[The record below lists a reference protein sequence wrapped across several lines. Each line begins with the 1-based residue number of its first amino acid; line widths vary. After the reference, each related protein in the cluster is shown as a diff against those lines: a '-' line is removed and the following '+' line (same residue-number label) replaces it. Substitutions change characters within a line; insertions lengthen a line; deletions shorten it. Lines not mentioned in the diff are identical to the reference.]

1 MQPKNVIDDGKFA
14 SGVFLDFQKALDA
27 VNYQIL
33 ISKLEHYGVRG
44 VPLNLFESYLENRKQ
59 FISVNNVNS
68 DIFPIEYVVT
78 QSSVLGPLP
87 FLIYINDLNN
97 AVEVAVVH
105 PFANDTNVLHLTKFL
120 KDINRKINF
129 DLKKIVMWLRGNK
142 IPLNEDQTELV
153 LFRSKI
159 RKITKTM
166 NFRISGQKIK
176 MLSKI
181 KYLGLLLDGNL
192 SFKYDLDTIKLKL
205 NKANCLLSKIRY
217 FVRAPLLRAI

>member
-59 FISVNNVNS
+59 FISVNNINS
-68 DIFPIEYVVT
+68 DNFPIEYGVT
-78 QSSVLGPLP
+78 QGSILGPLP

-97 AVEVAVVH
+97 AVEVSDVH

-205 NKANCLLSKIRY
+205 NKANCLLSKSRY
-217 FVRAPLLRAI
+217 FIRATLLRTI

>member
-1 MQPKNVIDDGKFA
+1 MQSKNVIDDGTFA
-14 SGVFLDFQKALDA
+14 SGVFLDFQKAFDT

-33 ISKLEHYGVRG
+33 IANLEHYGVRG

-59 FISVNNVNS
+59 FISVNNINS
-68 DIFPIEYVVT
+68 DIFPIECGAT

-97 AVEVAVVH
+97 TVEVSDLH
-105 PFANDTNVLHLTKFL
+105 HFANDTNVLHLTKFL

-129 DLKKIVMWLRGNK
+129 DLKNIAMWLRDNK
-142 IPLNEDQTELV
+142 ISLNANKTELV
-153 LFRSKI
+153 LFRSKN

-181 KYLGLLLDGNL
+181 KYLGLLLHGNL
-192 SFKYDLDTIKLKL
+192 YFKYDLDTIKLKL
-205 NKANCLLSKIRY
+205 NKANWLPSKSRY
-217 FVRAPLLRAI
+217 FVRATLLRTI